1 MDARGTHQLG
11 DGLGE
16 EVVVPTNGS
25 SGGRRGAE
33 VEVGQCLAV
42 RERPQEQLLR
52 EFLLLR
58 RRRRHRGGGKEEE
71 EEEEEG
77 PDRCINQR
85 RGADGSLN
93 FRIATAARGRG
104 GSKKGRGVKGREGS
118 RGRPEPEEGGGWDW
132 TADWEWE
139 KRESQAK
146 PQPQPFC
153 KADAPGF
160 AAFFT
165 FYLFSVCFLL

>member
-25 SGGRRGAE
+25 SGGRRGTE

-71 EEEEEG
+71 KEEG
-77 PDRCINQR
+77 QEEDRSSAGRIHQYGEVPAGENPLSLMAGCPLLCAAMDGFFSFFDR
-85 RGADGSLN
+85 R
-93 FRIATAARGRG
+93 R
-104 GSKKGRGVKGREGS
+104 
-118 RGRPEPEEGGGWDW
+118 
-132 TADWEWE
+132 
-139 KRESQAK
+139 
-146 PQPQPFC
+146 
-153 KADAPGF
+153 
-160 AAFFT
+160 
-165 FYLFSVCFLL
+165 

>member
-1 MDARGTHQLG
+1 MARTAGACSTGAATVETKPLGAYDKKGRIFAKKERSSRAGGLCLCSSSCSSFFLPEQARQARGG
-11 DGLGE
+11 
-16 EVVVPTNGS
+16 
-25 SGGRRGAE
+25 
-33 VEVGQCLAV
+33 
-42 RERPQEQLLR
+42 
-52 EFLLLR
+52 
-58 RRRRHRGGGKEEE
+58 EEE
-71 EEEEEG
+71 EDEG

-93 FRIATAARGRG
+93 FRIGTAARGRG

-165 FYLFSVCFLL
+165 FYLFIYLFSVCFLL